1 MAAIKIKGKTETP
14 QAAIR
19 QVEYAKD
26 FREIYIDGAQGT
38 MIANQG
44 GVGIIKFGLYTD
56 NLSFKNV
63 SEFTVKRTHEATI
76 VASIPVAKALAT
88 LILDTIK
95 NYENDIKEKK

>member
-14 QAAIR
+14 QDAVK
-19 QVEYAKD
+19 QVEYAKN

-38 MIANQG
+38 FVANQG

-63 SEFTVKRTHEATI
+63 SEVTVKRTHEASI
-76 VASIPVAKALAT
+76 IASIPVAKALASM
-88 LILDTIK
+88 ILESIDS
-95 NYENDIKEKK
+95 YENDIKERK